1 MLKKIIN
8 KDDIPII
15 EKAEGGYIAKYK
27 NGREEYHQNFNE
39 ELNFMANSILK
50 SFQEKKKAES
60 QFISLAEDGEK
71 ISGIVEEIKQLSKVG
86 FGGQEVEVIRLV
98 LETADGIK
106 FFDKGTKQWVD
117 DLIKKEVDVGSS
129 ITITRRGEKGDKK
142 TTYEIIKNK

>member
-1 MLKKIIN
+1 MLEKII
-8 KDDIPII
+8 IPII
-15 EKAEGGYIAKYK
+15 EPDKEKGGYYETYPDKKIW
-27 NGREEYHQNFNE
+27 HQN
-39 ELNFMANSILK
+39 MANPILK

-71 ISGIVEEIKQLSKVG
+71 VSGIVKDIKQLSKVG

-98 LETADGIK
+98 LETTDGEK

-117 DLIKKEVDVGSS
+117 DLLKKAVDVGSD
-129 ITITRRGEKGDKK
+129 ITIVRHGEKGNKK